1 MFHILQT
8 ISPWKNLAEVSAP
21 QIWLMIFLCIS
32 VAPGSAPGRVP
43 WFRPTKSTT
52 LPWCDAL
59 EGGDQPL
66 VPVMP
71 EKQDIIQVS
80 VKAESRQIAKRLPT
94 FADVFSPRRD
104 WRVFSLIVDR
114 VRFDEPK
121 KRRGCVLSPSS
132 SFSRFKR
139 INDWYLFIYIYIYLC
154 MCIYIQYI

>member
-8 ISPWKNLAEVSAP
+8 ISPWTNLAEVSAP
-21 QIWLMIFLCIS
+21 KIWLIIFLCIS

-80 VKAESRQIAKRLPT
+80 VKAESRQRRNASQLLPI
-94 FADVFSPRRD
+94 FFRHDVIERFFH
-104 WRVFSLIVDR
+104 RVG
-114 VRFDEPK
+114 FDEPK

-139 INDWYLFIYIYIYLC
+139 INDWYLFIYIYTYVYIYN
-154 MCIYIQYI
+154 IYS